1 MNPAPETPPDGLP
14 HVSNAAS
21 PAPAPPVIGAP
32 PPQTADVPPLLP
44 AQPAPRPSGGRQVLA
59 ILLSVC
65 LGLFLADAVVSLLD
79 DSLILL
85 FDIQI
90 LTGAR
95 AVVCLL
101 AVLMALVI
109 YGLMAL
115 TPMIPKRLFL
125 PVTLFTPL
133 VSLGIIPLFIYFHN
147 RTQQLSWVI
156 SVVQLLFG
164 LAMLCLVQGGFRL
177 RWPLVPAK
185 LLNPRRF
192 SWLNLSA
199 FLLANLF
206 VLLPAVGI
214 YLFLCA
220 SLAVNHFSDGFLA
233 LRPGG
238 FTVQVRK
245 YTRADGK
252 TIQLYP
258 MSHIGESDFYSKL
271 AQSFPADSIILMEGV
286 TDSHNLLTN
295 KITYKRMANSLGLAE
310 QHEAFKP
317 TGGRLVR
324 ADVDVDQ
331 FSPDTIGL
339 LNLAMLLH
347 SRGLNVQTLLEL
359 LQFSAPPHYEKQLI
373 DDLLHKRNQHLLQEL
388 RARLSETDQII
399 IPWGAAHMPELAA
412 EIQKAGF
419 RQTSAREFTAIRF
432 GRAGPPAAEI
442 QKTSRPE
449 KQQ

>member
-1 MNPAPETPPDGLP
+1 VGSTPETPPNGIP
-14 HVSNAAS
+14 HGSNTAP
-21 PAPAPPVIGAP
+21 PAPAPPIIIAEP
-32 PPQTADVPPLLP
+32 PPPADVPPLLP
-44 AQPAPRPSGGRQVLA
+44 APPPAKPSGGRQVLV

-79 DSLILL
+79 DSLILA
-85 FDIQI
+85 FDIHV

-125 PVTLFTPL
+125 PVTLFNP
-133 VSLGIIPLFIYFHN
+133 VVMLGLIPLFIYFHN
-147 RTQQLSWVI
+147 RTQQLSWAI
-156 SVVQLLFG
+156 SLGQLLFG
-164 LAMLCLVQGGFRL
+164 LAMLCLVQGGPRL

-185 LLNPRRF
+185 LLNSRSF

-199 FLLANLF
+199 FLLVNLF
-206 VLLPAVGI
+206 VVLPAVGS

-220 SLAVNHFSDGFLA
+220 SLAVNYFSDGFLS

-238 FTVQVRK
+238 ITVSERK
-245 YTRADGK
+245 YARADGK

-271 AQSFPADSIILMEGV
+271 AQSFPSNSIILMEGV
-286 TDSHNLLTN
+286 TDDRNLLTN
-295 KITYKRMANSLGLAE
+295 KITYKRMATSLGLAE

-317 TGGRLVR
+317 TGGRMVR

-331 FSPDTIGL
+331 FSQETIGL
-339 LNLAMLLH
+339 LNLAMLIH
-347 SRGLNVQTLLEL
+347 SRGLNLQTLLEL

-388 RARLSETDQII
+388 RARLAETDQII

-419 RQTSAREFTAIRF
+419 RLASTREFTAIRF
-432 GRAGPPAAEI
+432 GHAETREPEPA
-442 QKTSRPE
+442 R
-449 KQQ
+449 

>member
-1 MNPAPETPPDGLP
+1 VGSNPETPPNGIPD
-14 HVSNAAS
+14 SANAAS
-21 PAPAPPVIGAP
+21 QPPAPAPPVIGAP
-32 PPQTADVPPLLP
+32 PPQTAEVPPLLP
-44 AQPAPRPSGGRQVLA
+44 AQPAAKPSAGRQVLV

-85 FDIQI
+85 LDTHV

-95 AVVCLL
+95 AVVSLL
-101 AVLMALVI
+101 ALLIALVI

-125 PVTLFTPL
+125 PVTLFNP
-133 VSLGIIPLFIYFHN
+133 VVALGIIPLFIYFHN
-147 RTQQLSWVI
+147 RSQQISWVI
-156 SVVQLLFG
+156 SLGQLLFG
-164 LAMLCLVQGGFRL
+164 LAILCLVQGGLRL

-185 LLNPRRF
+185 LFNPRRF
-192 SWLNLSA
+192 SWLNLAA
-199 FLLANLF
+199 FLLVNLV
-206 VLLPAVGI
+206 VLLPAAGI

-220 SLAVNHFSDGFLA
+220 SLALNHFSDGFLS

-238 FTVQVRK
+238 FTVQERK

-258 MSHIGESDFYSKL
+258 MSHIGEPDFYSKL
-271 AQSFPADSIILMEGV
+271 AQSFPSNSIILMEGV
-286 TDSHNLLTN
+286 TDDRNLLTN
-295 KITYKRMANSLGLAE
+295 KITYKRMATSLGLAE

-317 TGGRLVR
+317 AGGRMVR
-324 ADVDVDQ
+324 ADVDVDE
-331 FSPDTIGL
+331 FSQDTIGL
-339 LNLAMLLH
+339 LNLAMLIH
-347 SRGLNVQTLLEL
+347 SRGLNIQTLLEL
-359 LQFSAPPHYEKQLI
+359 LQFSAPPHYEQQLI

-388 RARLSETDQII
+388 RARLPETDQII

-419 RQTSAREFTAIRF
+419 RQTGTREFTAIRF
-432 GRAGPPAAEI
+432 RHAETPKPEAGR
-442 QKTSRPE
+442 
-449 KQQ
+449 